1 MRIAFFL
8 FLLLPLFCCAQLT
21 GKVVAIADGDSFTML
36 VDSKQVKIRLHGIDC
51 PEKGQDYYQVA
62 KQYLSDLIFNKTVVA
77 QKTKTDKY
85 RRVIAIVTVGGVN
98 VNEQLLQKGL
108 AWHYR
113 EYDKNLAWQ
122 KMEDMARNKKI
133 GLWQA
138 PNPLPP
144 WEFRKKKR

>member
-1 MRIAFFL
+1 MFFI
-8 FLLLPLFCCAQLT
+8 FLLLPLYSCAQLT

-36 VDSKQVKIRLHGIDC
+36 VDNKQVKIRLHGIDC

-85 RRVIAIVTVGGVN
+85 RRTIAIVTVGGVN
-98 VNEQLLQKGL
+98 VNEKLLEKGL

-113 EYDKNLAWQ
+113 EFDNNPTWQ
-122 KMEDMARNKKI
+122 RLEDNARNKKV
-133 GLWQA
+133 GLWQE
-138 PNPLPP
+138 PNPIPP
-144 WEFRKKKR
+144 WEYRKKKRRA